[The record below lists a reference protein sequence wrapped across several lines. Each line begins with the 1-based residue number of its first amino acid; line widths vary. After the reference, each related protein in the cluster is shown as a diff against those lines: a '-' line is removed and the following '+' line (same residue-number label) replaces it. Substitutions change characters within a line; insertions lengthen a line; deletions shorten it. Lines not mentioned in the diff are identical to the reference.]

1 MMSWIGLHKFANLFL
16 GISQKLC
23 YITSSPANEW
33 HAIAPACAHTH
44 QYVFRYAIITHAI
57 LCMKSQSHYN
67 ISTSVSVILL
77 QRPLL
82 TSVYRH
88 LGGRN
93 ENQLCKDFCPIKNK
107 WTNYLHISV
116 QHSDNLRMSHYELM
130 HPQSSCLGFTSFNIL
145 STCLVSK
152 RSLKQCN
159 STLNIKSISLE
170 TLDSSMSLFLTLS
183 CSYQYSISC

>member
-1 MMSWIGLHKFANLFL
+1 MNGVQLHLHALTHTNMYL
-16 GISQKLC
+16 GVLSSHMQYSVWRVSRTTTLQQVCQSSSLRGTLQK
-23 YITSSPANEW
+23 
-33 HAIAPACAHTH
+33 
-44 QYVFRYAIITHAI
+44 
-57 LCMKSQSHYN
+57 
-67 ISTSVSVILL
+67 
-77 QRPLL
+77 PLL

-93 ENQLCKDFCPIKNK
+93 ENQLCKDFCPINNK

-116 QHSDNLRMSHYELM
+116 QHSDNLRMSHYQLM
-130 HPQSSCLGFTSFNIL
+130 HPQSSCLAFTSFNIL

-170 TLDSSMSLFLTLS
+170 AFDSSMSLFITLS
-183 CSYQYSISC
+183 CS